1 MSSIAKG
8 KISIQDVK
16 ISEWDITSDNISK
29 LQFTRD
35 GVIYDFP
42 SSDAINYP
50 IFDSLSGI
58 TILYNGSYFFEQLD
72 LVHFVLDLKLSLTQK
87 IQTINLP
94 LPYIA
99 MHSTIGHIDIMN
111 GTNYS
116 ESTTLGSCTINDSLT
131 HIQLKSNI
139 FDPIYMPNIRIRSSI
154 IYKRDISVS

>member
-1 MSSIAKG
+1 MSVVSRG
-8 KISIQDVK
+8 KIAIQDIK

-35 GVIYDFP
+35 GIVYDFP

-58 TILYNGSYFFEQLD
+58 TILYNASYFFEQLD
-72 LVHFVLDLKLSLTQK
+72 LIHFVLDLKISVSQK

-99 MHSTIGHIDIMN
+99 AHSTLGHLEVMN

-116 ESTTLGSCTINDSLT
+116 EVTNLGSCKINDALT
-131 HIQLKSNI
+131 HMELKSNL
-139 FDPIYMPNIRIRSSI
+139 FDPTYMTTLRIRSSL
-154 IYKRDISVS
+154 IYKRDVSVS